1 MKTGIFRASQTLNL
15 KRSRTPRVSALS
27 LFLGPSSLLS
37 DFQTHSRG
45 FRLLSLAENRALL
58 DVRRPSVTLVSSLSA
73 GRRQIAQ
80 AGGRGEEA
88 LLSLRLRGQAGDGEL
103 EPVAGLAPCPAPGAR
118 ALTVLLLGSS
128 PLCQQDSR
136 QSGPGPGAERD
147 RSPGSARAKSDL
159 IFSTACPALSGKGAL
174 GRKGIY

>member
-88 LLSLRLRGQAGDGEL
+88 LLGLRGQAGDGEL
-103 EPVAGLAPCPAPGAR
+103 EPVAGLAPCPRCPGAHR
-118 ALTVLLLGSS
+118 A
-128 PLCQQDSR
+128 
-136 QSGPGPGAERD
+136 
-147 RSPGSARAKSDL
+147 
-159 IFSTACPALSGKGAL
+159 AL
-174 GRKGIY
+174 GFVTTVSAGLEAVRTGTRG

>member
-37 DFQTHSRG
+37 DFQTHPRG

-103 EPVAGLAPCPAPGAR
+103 EPVAGLAPCPRCPGAHR
-118 ALTVLLLGSS
+118 A
-128 PLCQQDSR
+128 
-136 QSGPGPGAERD
+136 
-147 RSPGSARAKSDL
+147 
-159 IFSTACPALSGKGAL
+159 AL
-174 GRKGIY
+174 GFVTAVSAGLEAVRTGTRG